1 MSYSFT
7 LPFRAQLVG
16 STSSGK
22 TYFTTKLLKHREAL
36 LSENLDT
43 VSVFYTAEQSHYN
56 KMQEYVPNIT
66 FYKGIPEN
74 LDKIIENL
82 DCTKHHLFIFDDL
95 MSSLFYKKVMLD
107 LFISAS
113 HHKNISVLLI
123 IQSLH
128 LRTQLSRTI
137 GLQTD
142 VFIFFNN
149 WRDKLDIKLFS
160 KQVHPEKPGFILD
173 SYIKALTF
181 REYGYLVV
189 NLQHKIKNSN
199 FRVVTGIFPEEN
211 LRIFLK
217 NEEYINDGWKKKFIE
232 KKEKKCFSQ

>member
-1 MSYSFT
+1 MSYLFT

-22 TYFTTKLLKHREAL
+22 TYFTTKLLKHREEL
-36 LSENLDT
+36 FSDTLDT
-43 VSVFYTAEQSHYN
+43 VKVFYMAEQSHYN

-66 FYKGIPEN
+66 FYKRIPEN

-82 DCTKHHLFIFDDL
+82 DSKKHHLFIFDDL
-95 MSSLFYKKVMLD
+95 MSSLFYNKVMLN

-113 HHKNISVLLI
+113 HHKNISVLLL

-142 VFIFFNN
+142 VFVFFNN

-160 KQVHPEKPGFILD
+160 KQVHPETPNFILD

-189 NLQHKIKNSN
+189 NLQHKIKNPD
-199 FRVVTGIFPEEN
+199 FRVATGIFPEEN

-217 NEEYINDGWKKKFIE
+217 NTEYINNGSKKKFIT
-232 KKEKKCFSQ
+232 KKEKKLFSK